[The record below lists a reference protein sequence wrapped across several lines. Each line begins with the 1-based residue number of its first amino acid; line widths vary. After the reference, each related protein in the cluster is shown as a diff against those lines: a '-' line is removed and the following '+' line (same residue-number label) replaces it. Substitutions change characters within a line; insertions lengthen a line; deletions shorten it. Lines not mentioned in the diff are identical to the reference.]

1 MTSDIGKWCERKR
14 PTVKAPTTYTPIQ
27 VNEPW
32 ELVGMDRI
40 GKLSKTERGHEYI
53 CTVVDYLTK
62 WAEAFPLQTKSAAV
76 SDCIIKIFYRFGAP
90 KRILTDQRR
99 EFKNEMNSISCK
111 LLNIKRSRYPSEV
124 PEELELSSI
133 DVEGCVAKEEIAES
147 MKRHEHIS
155 HIVKTNVKRASEKI
169 NQRKTGVP
177 PVFSVGEKVLD
188 KISEANKEKGE
199 S

>member
-1 MTSDIGKWCERKR
+1 MILIFNVKLFLKFCPECERKR

-99 EFKNEMNSISCK
+99 EFKNEMNSILCK
-111 LLNIKRSRYPSEV
+111 LLNIKRS
-124 PEELELSSI
+124 LSAPYHPQTNGQ
-133 DVEGCVAKEEIAES
+133 VEKMNSTIQRFWSAYGLP
-147 MKRHEHIS
+147 
-155 HIVKTNVKRASEKI
+155 IVIFNSR
-169 NQRKTGVP
+169 Q
-177 PVFSVGEKVLD
+177 
-188 KISEANKEKGE
+188 
-199 S
+199 